1 MGERHPALDIR
12 LFGYRNFTIGIICS
26 MLGFLSIQG
35 LLALFVV
42 QLQLLLGYSS
52 SLAGLVF
59 IAMILL
65 PVPIVAVAHELMKE
79 IDARLFASL
88 SFLGFAFTLFW
99 MGVFDHPSYFDQIFW
114 PMLFLGFF
122 VGTFFAPLAVITLH
136 GLPPRV
142 ILRATEEAG
151 LLRMAA
157 GAFGIAL
164 EGVVLYRRT
173 PFHQLALAD
182 HFGGRRFASLDL
194 VQQFSDKLESS
205 GLSPDMVM
213 SQLGAYIMEEASLL
227 AMNDAFLL
235 ASFVFL
241 GLAAFVWLALPPMSS
256 SNPRR
261 KVAEVPYS
269 LNDAIAAQPN
279 GLAV

>member
-1 MGERHPALDIR
+1 VLVTVLVALPCFIIWEMAEPHPALDIR
-12 LFGYRNFTIGIICS
+12 LFGHRNFTIGIICS
-26 MLGFLSIQG
+26 MLGFLAIQG

-59 IAMILL
+59 MAMILL
-65 PVPIVAVAHELMKE
+65 PMPIVAVAHELMKE

-88 SFLGFAFTLFW
+88 SFLGFALTLFW
-99 MGVFDHPSYFDQIFW
+99 IGVFDHPSYFDQIFW

-136 GLPPRV
+136 GLPRRV
-142 ILRATEEAG
+142 ILRAADEAG

-173 PFHQLALAD
+173 PFHQLDLAD
-182 HFGGRRFASLDL
+182 HFGGRRFSSLDL

-213 SQLGAYIMEEASLL
+213 SQLGAHIMQEASLL
-227 AMNDAFLL
+227 AVNDAFLL

-241 GLAAFVWLALPPMSS
+241 GLAAFVWLAHPTH
-256 SNPRR
+256 
-261 KVAEVPYS
+261 VV
-269 LNDAIAAQPN
+269 
-279 GLAV
+279 